1 MCDKN
6 VQVAFTSIAI
16 VGKAKI
22 AASLVK
28 LLGSLLW
35 SASAYSIRSWNK

>member
-1 MCDKN
+1 MFDKS
-6 VQVAFTSIAI
+6 VQGACASIAI

-35 SASAYSIRSWNK
+35 SASACSI